1 MQALRFHGQK
11 DIRLEEVDIPTCGK
25 GQVKIKPAY
34 VGICGT
40 DLHEYLGGA
49 NIMPTSPHRMT
60 GESVPLTLGHEFSG
74 VIEEVGEGVD
84 DMKTGDR
91 VVVQPIIYDGTCGA
105 CKAGFINCCDK
116 NGFVGLSGALGRR
129 AGGAHRLTQEL
140 RDSHPGL
147 NILGSGWYV
156 PAVHALMCKRLTSL
170 LALIEPLA
178 VAWHAV
184 NMSPYTKGDSV
195 LVLGG
200 GPIGLAVIQTL
211 KVKGCDRIIVSEVA
225 PRRKEFAKQFGAH
238 YVLDPTKDDIVAR
251 VREICDG
258 QGANVAFDAAGVQ
271 AGLDQAILAIRAR
284 GTLVNIAVWEKAA
297 SLHPNSLVFRERRYM
312 GVATYVQG
320 DFQDVID
327 AIASGKLQPAD
338 MITRKISMDEV
349 EEKGFKTLVHDKDN
363 HVKILVE
370 VCP

>member
-1 MQALRFHGQK
+1 M
-11 DIRLEEVDIPTCGK
+11 
-25 GQVKIKPAY
+25 
-34 VGICGT
+34 
-40 DLHEYLGGA
+40 
-49 NIMPTSPHRMT
+49 
-60 GESVPLTLGHEFSG
+60 
-74 VIEEVGEGVD
+74 
-84 DMKTGDR
+84 
-91 VVVQPIIYDGTCGA
+91 
-105 CKAGFINCCDK
+105 
-116 NGFVGLSGALGRR
+116 
-129 AGGAHRLTQEL
+129 
-140 RDSHPGL
+140 
-147 NILGSGWYV
+147 
-156 PAVHALMCKRLTSL
+156 
-170 LALIEPLA
+170 
-178 VAWHAV
+178 AWHAV
-184 NMSPYTKGDSV
+184 NMSPYKEGDSV

-200 GPIGLAVIQTL
+200 GPIGLAVIQSL
-211 KVKGCDRIIVSEVA
+211 KVKGCEKIIVSEVA

-238 YVLDPTKDDIVAR
+238 HVLDPAKDDIVTR

-297 SLHPNSLVFRERRYM
+297 SIQPNNLVFRERRYM

-327 AIASGKLQPAD
+327 AIASGTSEQILALLRNGADTAVGKLQPEA
-338 MITRKISMDEV
+338 MITRKISMNEV